1 MVDSWF
7 LLIGLLCRSKSTPAA
22 MPTHALT
29 SEFKILNKKNVAAVK
44 FDLSRRDLGEP
55 CTSELSRSSESA
67 PAICCARL
75 PNGQMFVVDGAQRLR
90 ALSRDDQIALFEIV
104 SVENLLSAFDL
115 ALARQ
120 VSPNIFCLSID
131 FVLYHFAPWMIR
143 FLGGFVHIST
153 TV

>member
-1 MVDSWF
+1 M
-7 LLIGLLCRSKSTPAA
+7 LTQ
-22 MPTHALT
+22 ALT
-29 SEFKILNKKNVAAVK
+29 SEFKILTKKDVAAVK

-90 ALSRDDQIALFEIV
+90 ALSRDALFEIV